1 MQEVNNTFKISFA
14 DSYASE
20 FNSAVHTWSS
30 FKDLF
35 RIPEVGTK
43 EGRCYVAADMPDGR
57 RSQSLINT
65 TSLIIFDLDSKG
77 DSIISTEDIVDAVKN
92 ENVEAILHSTHSHT
106 ENKPRLRLICKI
118 SSPIDADKHKQ
129 VLLSAADKLGIAGVI
144 DRACI
149 EPSRLFYLPRCPM
162 GLIDNYVFKLFEGD
176 PIDVDSCL
184 NEAAH
189 TCASNNH
196 PPYARM
202 SDSELAETAENI
214 EVVNKMLGCV
224 DPDSD
229 YATWRSVIWSLR
241 SLGWVCSKQI
251 ALAWSKKSSSH
262 WGDTFAVSEAQ
273 EAIDNLF
280 DNFDSSKNISIGTLR
295 HHATRGGWLSVN
307 PFQVTDEVPIF
318 DEIFKGCDSPLA
330 RFRDFSI
337 TGDSDELRKQML
349 ADVFVMKD
357 VALLGQWT
365 AIYASPNMGKTLLT
379 LWMLCEQIKAN
390 VIDGDKVFYI
400 NADDNYRGMT
410 EKVEI
415 AESFDMGMFVP
426 NLKEF
431 SVDKTLPIMAKLA
444 ASGEAR
450 GTVFVLDTLKK
461 FTDLMDKRVSSD
473 FGRVAR
479 EFVTA
484 GGSLIVLAHTNKHK
498 DAEGKGI
505 YSGTSDI
512 VDDADCV
519 FIIDKVGEC
528 EELTGKKI
536 TVEFSNTKSRGDVA
550 SKLGFTYSKG
560 GQSYSELL
568 DSVKRVDEKGLEG
581 TKLDIERKKQ
591 LDIDGDII
599 IAASQAIKAG
609 INTKDAL
616 IKEIKKGTAESTA
629 KVRKIIETR
638 AGGDYAQ
645 GHRWE
650 VKAGDHNS
658 KIFSVLPTPYILNN

>member
-35 RIPEVGTK
+35 RIPEIGTK

-92 ENVEAILHSTHSHT
+92 ENVEAILHSTFSHT
-106 ENKPRLRLICKI
+106 ENKPRLRLICKT

-189 TCASNNH
+189 TCALNNH

-307 PFQVTDEVPIF
+307 PFQVIDEVPIF

-400 NADDNYRGMT
+400 NADDNYKGMIQ
-410 EKVEI
+410 KLEI
-415 AESFDMGMFVP
+415 AEKYGFHMLVP
-426 NLKEF
+426 NFNGYEADDTVAMIKDLA
-431 SVDKTLPIMAKLA
+431 VAK
-444 ASGEAR
+444 EAR
-450 GTVFVLDTLKK
+450 NVVVVLDTLKK
-461 FTDLMDKRVSSD
+461 FTDLMNKQKSSD

-479 EFVTA
+479 GFIAA
-484 GGSLIVLAHTNKHK
+484 GGTLIVLAHNNKHP
-498 DAEGKGI
+498 DAEGNAVFG
-505 YSGTSDI
+505 GTTDI
-512 VDDADCV
+512 LDDADCG
-519 FIIDKVGEC
+519 FIIDNVAESGDAIA
-528 EELTGKKI
+528 KI
-536 TVEFSNTKSRGDVA
+536 TTVRLNNKKARGDVPDA
-550 SKLGFTYSKG
+550 INFNFTKTLGEPYNALFDSV
-560 GQSYSELL
+560 QRL
-568 DSVKRVDEKGLEG
+568 DSDHADLIVKKKELELALEHDADSITAVLNAIDE
-581 TKLDIERKKQ
+581 
-591 LDIDGDII
+591 
-599 IAASQAIKAG
+599 G
-609 INTKDAL
+609 INTKTGL
-616 IKEIKKGTAESTA
+616 VGIVKKRIGESHNRIR
-629 KVRKIIETR
+629 KVIEKFS
-638 AGGDYAQ
+638 GPDYSK
-645 GHRWE
+645 GHRWTKRTGE
-650 VKAGDHNS
+650 RGVQ
-658 KIFSVLPTPYILNN
+658 IFTKLPPP